1 MTRPKH
7 AGGRPT
13 LYRREM
19 CDRLVEAMAGGL
31 TAEAAAARIGI
42 SARSLFYWQKE
53 HAEFLQAI
61 QEGRQRSQLWW
72 EERALAM
79 ANGESG
85 NTQIVVLGLRNRSR
99 AASGWNNDTVKLEHT
114 GPEGG
119 PVEVKAEHKID
130 IEVDGG
136 INPKTAQI
144 SVKNGA
150 NVLVAGTS
158 IFRSKDY
165 AKAIRELRD
174 K

>member
-1 MTRPKH
+1 MTTAKH
-7 AGGRPT
+7 GGGRPT

-19 CDRLVEAMAGGL
+19 CDRLVEAMAEGL

-42 SARSLFYWQKE
+42 SARSLFYWQQQ
-53 HAEFLQAI
+53 HPEFLQAI

-85 NTQIVVLGLRNRSR
+85 NTQIVMLGLRNRSR

-130 IEVDGG
+130 IESLSHEQRDQLRE
-136 INPKTAQI
+136 ILLA
-144 SVKNGA
+144 
-150 NVLVAGTS
+150 
-158 IFRSKDY
+158 
-165 AKAIRELRD
+165 AKALGTKEV
-174 K
+174 